1 MAFYSD
7 DLLQQLKAHAD
18 ISAVIQRF
26 LPLKKS
32 GAGRYVGRCP
42 FHDDHSPSM
51 SVNPQLGIY
60 KCFAC
65 GAGGD
70 VFKFVM
76 EHEKLDF
83 KAAVEWVANDSG
95 FALPALGAPEK
106 QEVLEERA
114 LVRTL
119 NELAATW
126 FEEQLSQSEIAC
138 SYLAS
143 RGITEE
149 TRKLF
154 RIGFAPEGREGFL
167 SFASR
172 KGFSPRQLVTA
183 GLAVERETGGIA
195 DKFRGRL
202 MFAIQNLTGSVV
214 AFGGRILDTN
224 SKAPKYLNSPET
236 ILYSK
241 SDILYGLTHSKQ
253 EIAKMETVILVE
265 GYFDLISLFQAGI
278 HNVVAVSGTA
288 LTDTHANILSRYAKT
303 AYLVFDSDA
312 AGKKATLRSLEIV
325 LPHAIAPRIFSLSR
339 PNGEKIDP
347 DNFIREKGAEAF
359 LEELKNAEDWLSY
372 LAHEKPTTT
381 LEDRAAFINYTKSL
395 IKSIR
400 DIELREQYLR
410 LLSERFNTKANLTNV
425 QALNK
430 GHTHKHA
437 ASTTSTS
444 DAEPAQP
451 QVPWQSI
458 PSLELRFVTL
468 VLKSPIV
475 WGPAS
480 IFFDLEFATAEVP
493 FFDAPLMGELLENGL
508 ALYAETGAINPQIL
522 HSKLTPLLLEILEN
536 LPDETWDETCAQKE
550 FLESLISLEN
560 RTCERLR
567 NAVKQVES
575 TDSNMQ
581 LRMDIHALS
590 KHLLLLQQKSQKGL
604 MDPSTLFHEILE
616 TRQSLM
622 NTNEKI

>member
-126 FEEQLSQSEIAC
+126 FEEQLSQSETAC
-138 SYLAS
+138 SYLAG

-214 AFGGRILDTN
+214 AFGGRSLDTN

-325 LPHAIAPRIFSLSR
+325 LPHAMAPRIFSLSR

-347 DNFIREKGAEAF
+347 DNFIREKGADAF

-508 ALYAETGAINPQIL
+508 ALYAETGAIHPQIL

-567 NAVKQVES
+567 NALKQGES

>member
-7 DLLQQLKAHAD
+7 DFLQQLKAHAD

-126 FEEQLSQSEIAC
+126 FEEQLSQSETAC
-138 SYLAS
+138 SYLAG

-325 LPHAIAPRIFSLSR
+325 LPHAMAPRIFSLSR

-347 DNFIREKGAEAF
+347 DNFIREKGADAF

-508 ALYAETGAINPQIL
+508 ALYAETGAIHPQIL

-567 NAVKQVES
+567 NALKQGES

-581 LRMDIHALS
+581 LRMDIHAFS

>member
-114 LVRTL
+114 LVRTI

-126 FEEQLSQSEIAC
+126 FEEQLSQSETAC
-138 SYLAS
+138 SYLAG

-154 RIGFAPEGREGFL
+154 HIGFAPEGREGFL

-202 MFAIQNLTGSVV
+202 MFAIQNLTGAVV

-347 DNFIREKGAEAF
+347 DNFIREKGADAF

-410 LLSERFNTKANLTNV
+410 LLSERFNTKANLANV

-430 GHTHKHA
+430 GHAHKHA
-437 ASTTSTS
+437 ASTTPTS
-444 DAEPAQP
+444 DAEPAPP

-468 VLKSPIV
+468 VLKSPTV

-480 IFFDLEFATAEVP
+480 VFFDLEFASAEVP

-508 ALYAETGAINPQIL
+508 ALYAETGAIHPQIL

-567 NAVKQVES
+567 NALKQVES

>member
-126 FEEQLSQSEIAC
+126 FEEQLSQSETAC
-138 SYLAS
+138 SYLAG

-325 LPHAIAPRIFSLSR
+325 LPHAMAPRIFSLSR

-347 DNFIREKGAEAF
+347 DNFIREKGADAF

-437 ASTTSTS
+437 ASTTPTS
-444 DAEPAQP
+444 DAEPAPP

-508 ALYAETGAINPQIL
+508 ALYAETGAIHPQIL

-550 FLESLISLEN
+550 FLESLIS
-560 RTCERLR
+560 
-567 NAVKQVES
+567 
-575 TDSNMQ
+575 
-581 LRMDIHALS
+581 
-590 KHLLLLQQKSQKGL
+590 
-604 MDPSTLFHEILE
+604 
-616 TRQSLM
+616 
-622 NTNEKI
+622 

>member
-126 FEEQLSQSEIAC
+126 FEEQLSQSETAC
-138 SYLAS
+138 SYLAG

-325 LPHAIAPRIFSLSR
+325 LPHAMAPRIFSLSR

-347 DNFIREKGAEAF
+347 DNFIREKGADAF

-508 ALYAETGAINPQIL
+508 ALYAETGAIHPQIL

-567 NAVKQVES
+567 NALKQGES

>member
-126 FEEQLSQSEIAC
+126 FEEQLSQSETAC
-138 SYLAS
+138 SYLAG

-325 LPHAIAPRIFSLSR
+325 LPHAMAPRIFSLSR

-347 DNFIREKGAEAF
+347 DNFIREKGADAF

-437 ASTTSTS
+437 ASTTPTS
-444 DAEPAQP
+444 DAEPAPP

-508 ALYAETGAINPQIL
+508 ALYAETGAIHPQIL

-567 NAVKQVES
+567 NALKQGES

>member
-126 FEEQLSQSEIAC
+126 FEEQLSQSETAC
-138 SYLAS
+138 SYLAG

-325 LPHAIAPRIFSLSR
+325 LPHAMAPRIFSLSR

-347 DNFIREKGAEAF
+347 DNFIREKGADAF

-444 DAEPAQP
+444 DAEPAPP

-508 ALYAETGAINPQIL
+508 ALYAETGAIHPQIL

-567 NAVKQVES
+567 NALKQGES

>member
-114 LVRTL
+114 LVRTV

-126 FEEQLSQSEIAC
+126 FEEQLSQSKTAC
-138 SYLAS
+138 SYLAG

-149 TRKLF
+149 TRKRF

-167 SFASR
+167 SFAAR
-172 KGFSPRQLVTA
+172 RGFSPRQLVTA

-202 MFAIQNLTGSVV
+202 MFAIQNLTGAVV

-253 EIAKMETVILVE
+253 DIAKMETVILVE

-410 LLSERFNTKANLTNV
+410 LLSERFNTKANLANV

-430 GHTHKHA
+430 GHSHKHA
-437 ASTTSTS
+437 ASTKSTS
-444 DAEPAQP
+444 DTEPAPP

-522 HSKLTPLLLEILEN
+522 HSKLPPLLLEILEN

-560 RTCERLR
+560 RTCEKLR
-567 NAVKQVES
+567 NAVRQVES
-575 TDSNMQ
+575 SDSNMQ
-581 LRMDIHALS
+581 LRMDIHAIS
-590 KHLLLLQQKSQKGL
+590 KHLLLLQQKSQKRL
-604 MDPSTLFHEILE
+604 IDPSTLFNEILE

>member
-126 FEEQLSQSEIAC
+126 FEEQLSQSETAC
-138 SYLAS
+138 SYLAG

-325 LPHAIAPRIFSLSR
+325 LPHAMAPRIFSLSR

-347 DNFIREKGAEAF
+347 DNFIREKGADAF

-437 ASTTSTS
+437 ASTTPTS
-444 DAEPAQP
+444 DAEPAPP

-480 IFFDLEFATAEVP
+480 VFFDLEFATAEVP

-567 NAVKQVES
+567 NALKQGES

>member
-126 FEEQLSQSEIAC
+126 FEEQLSQSETAC
-138 SYLAS
+138 SYLAG

-347 DNFIREKGAEAF
+347 DNFIREKGADAF

-437 ASTTSTS
+437 ASTTPTS
-444 DAEPAQP
+444 DAEPAPP

-508 ALYAETGAINPQIL
+508 ALYAETGAIHPQIL

-567 NAVKQVES
+567 NALKQGES

>member
-114 LVRTL
+114 LVRTV
-119 NELAATW
+119 NELAASW
-126 FEEQLSQSEIAC
+126 FEEQLSQSKTAC
-138 SYLAS
+138 SYLAG

-149 TRKLF
+149 TRKRF

-167 SFASR
+167 SFAAR
-172 KGFSPRQLVTA
+172 RGFSPRQLVTA

-202 MFAIQNLTGSVV
+202 MFAIQNLTGAVV

-253 EIAKMETVILVE
+253 DIAKMETVILVE

-410 LLSERFNTKANLTNV
+410 LLSERFNTKANLANV

-430 GHTHKHA
+430 GHSHKHA
-437 ASTTSTS
+437 ASTKSTS
-444 DAEPAQP
+444 DTEPAPP

-522 HSKLTPLLLEILEN
+522 HSKLPPLLLEILEN

-560 RTCERLR
+560 RTCEKLR
-567 NAVKQVES
+567 NAVRQVES
-575 TDSNMQ
+575 SDSNMQ
-581 LRMDIHALS
+581 LRMDIHAIS
-590 KHLLLLQQKSQKGL
+590 KHLLLLQQKSQKRL
-604 MDPSTLFHEILE
+604 IDPSTLFNEILE

>member
-42 FHDDHSPSM
+42 FHDGHSPSM

-114 LVRTL
+114 LVRTI

-126 FEEQLSQSEIAC
+126 FEEQLSQSKTAC
-138 SYLAS
+138 SYLAG

-149 TRKLF
+149 TRKRF

-167 SFASR
+167 SFAAR
-172 KGFSPRQLVTA
+172 RGFSPRQLVTA

-202 MFAIQNLTGSVV
+202 MFAIQNLTGAVV

-253 EIAKMETVILVE
+253 DIAKMETVILVE

-347 DNFIREKGAEAF
+347 DNFIREKGADAF

-410 LLSERFNTKANLTNV
+410 LLSERFNTKANLANV

-430 GHTHKHA
+430 GHSHKHA
-437 ASTTSTS
+437 ASTKSTS
-444 DAEPAQP
+444 DTEPAPP

-522 HSKLTPLLLEILEN
+522 HSKLPPLLLEILEN

-560 RTCERLR
+560 RTCEKLR
-567 NAVKQVES
+567 NAVRQVES
-575 TDSNMQ
+575 SDSNMQ
-581 LRMDIHALS
+581 LRMDIHAIS
-590 KHLLLLQQKSQKGL
+590 KHLLLLQQKSQKRL
-604 MDPSTLFHEILE
+604 IDPSTLFNEILE